1 MANAS
6 LRSLR
11 RWAQDQ
17 IQPLYDQ
24 LPTSDTTSDNEKDVA
39 IEINSVGS
47 SSGSSG
53 GEGSSRSGDGSPR
66 TSDHD
71 HSTTFTR
78 FGHERNGSNVS
89 GVHRPRT
96 RLSTLAAAVMF
107 VPLLVLRFI
116 YLVWLLITAPFRRI
130 VRIFLPSASTGAS
143 LSPTHASPTSSSS
156 SSWPESYQKLEEFQA
171 LVPTFLKPVAANAP
185 AKRLHPTAWLDGL
198 RGVAAFFVV
207 WHHASL
213 LWFGWHLHSGYGSA
227 EGEKYIMQ
235 LPFLRLLISGPPH
248 VAVFFV
254 ISGYALSYKPLRLSR
269 QGRINEASESIG
281 SSVFRRHTRLF
292 LMPVFVSFVACML
305 TYLGLYGAKNWK
317 GVALPSRQP
326 PQASTFSGQLKHW
339 LASVWQLTNPLSKEL
354 NRGGTF
360 MYDQNLWTLP
370 VEFDCSLVLFLCQ
383 AAFNRFR
390 PRMRMAFM
398 SLIAALALRYIYWQV
413 FLFLV
418 GMIICDLHF
427 EIEGVGAPK
436 KEEPSTTADGNDF
449 DTVSIGPS
457 TPRARNMAR
466 LKNLVK
472 RIPHP
477 SAAFFNRHRNFI
489 GISLFIVSLYVLSIP
504 DAGRGAAKTPGYR
517 TLAAWAPAY
526 HKSKGALDAWY
537 MPLAATFLVL
547 AIDRTPSLQKM
558 FMHPFPQYLGY
569 ISFSMYVIHG
579 TVIWTIG
586 HWTVRK
592 TVALTGSSTQLRY
605 GLGIFMCAIV
615 VWTVIVVLS
624 DLVARTLDK
633 KAVAVGHTLYQ
644 KCIQKE
650 DTKEVLPTT
659 RRVE

>member
-1 MANAS
+1 MANAA
-6 LRSLR
+6 LRGLR
-11 RWAQDQ
+11 RWAHDQ
-17 IQPLYDQ
+17 IQPIYDQ
-24 LPTSDTTSDNEKDVA
+24 LPTSDTNDNEKDVA
-39 IEINSVGS
+39 LEISDVGS
-47 SSGSSG
+47 SGGSS
-53 GEGSSRSGDGSPR
+53 GEGSSRSSGSPR

-71 HSTTFTR
+71 HSTSFTR
-78 FGHERNGSNVS
+78 FGHERSGSNVS

-96 RLSTLAAAVMF
+96 RLGALAAAVMF
-107 VPLLVLRFI
+107 LPLLVLRFV
-116 YLVWLLITAPFRRI
+116 YLAWMLVTAPFRRI
-130 VRIFLPSASTGAS
+130 VGVFFPSASAGAS
-143 LSPTHASPTSSSS
+143 LSPAHASPAS
-156 SSWPESYQKLEEFQA
+156 SSWPETYERLEEFQA
-171 LVPTFLKPVAANAP
+171 LVPSFLKPVAANAP
-185 AKRLHPTAWLDGL
+185 TKRLHPTAWLDGL

-227 EGEKYIMQ
+227 EGERYIMQ

-269 QGRINEASESIG
+269 QGRTNEASEAIG

-305 TYLGLYGAKNWK
+305 TYLDLYGAKNWK
-317 GVALPSRQP
+317 GVALPSRRP

-339 LASVWQLTNPLSKEL
+339 LASVWQLTNPFGKEL

-390 PRMRMAFM
+390 PRMRMLFM
-398 SLIAALALRYIYWQV
+398 SIIAAFALWYIYWQV

-418 GMIICDLHF
+418 GMLICDLHF
-427 EIEGVGAPK
+427 ELEGVGTPN
-436 KEEPSTTADGNDF
+436 KEETPSSATDDF
-449 DTVSIGPS
+449 DTVLIGPS
-457 TPRARNMAR
+457 APRARNIAR
-466 LKNLVK
+466 LKGLVK

-477 SAAFFNRHRNFI
+477 SAAFFHRNRNLI

-517 TLAAWAPAY
+517 TLAAWAPRY
-526 HKSKGALDAWY
+526 HRSKGALDAWY

-547 AIDRTPSLQKM
+547 AIDRTPSLQKL

-615 VWTVIVVLS
+615 VWTIIVVLS

-633 KAVAVGHTLYQ
+633 KAVAVGQTLYA

-650 DTKEVLPTT
+650 EPKEVLPT